1 MLGLAGALDMSTA
14 GMISI
19 AGTPVANLSPDEL
32 ARLRRRTLGFV
43 FQDFNLIPSLTAA
56 ENVALPLELDGISVA
71 NAREL
76 AGMALAAVGLADLGD
91 RFIDEMSGGQRQR
104 VAIARAISGD
114 RRVVLADE
122 PTGALDSRTGDEI
135 MALLR
140 DLADDGVAV
149 ILVTHEA
156 RNAGWA
162 DRVLFLRDGCL
173 VDESHVEND
182 AAALLAAGPRRG
194 L

>member
-1 MLGLAGALDMSTA
+1 
-14 GMISI
+14 MISI